1 MDRHDATTPRGERQG
16 VVYLAGSGESG
27 VLGALV
33 ARAIAGVARRPV
45 RVAASFAAVGNSE
58 RALAS
63 MQRSLASM
71 FGDAVVERF
80 AVEGERG
87 AMSAERARAIV
98 EDADVIFVSG
108 GDPVL
113 GAKTLVAAGADAW
126 LRDAR
131 ARGASLVGVSA
142 GSIML
147 CAFWGEWDDDDPSAV
162 GAPIDCTR
170 VVPDL
175 VVDCHDEDGDWEEL
189 RLVGAMRPM
198 RAPSESIRFRGIPSG
213 GALIV
218 DAHGDITSF
227 GRPPF
232 VLNLAPR

>member
-1 MDRHDATTPRGERQG
+1 MDRHDATTPPREAGS
-16 VVYLAGSGESG
+16 VYLAGSGEAG

-33 ARAIAGVARRPV
+33 ARAIAGAPRRPV
-45 RVAASFAAVGNSE
+45 RVAASYAAIGRSE
-58 RALAS
+58 RGLAH
-63 MQRSLASM
+63 MQRSLGSL

-80 AVEGERG
+80 AVEGEQG

-113 GAKTLVAAGADAW
+113 GAKLLAAAGADQW

-131 ARGASLVGVSA
+131 ARGASLLGVSA

-147 CAFWGEWDDDDPSAV
+147 CAFWAEWPEDDPSAEGTRV
-162 GAPIDCTR
+162 ACSR

-175 VVDCHDEDGDWEEL
+175 AVDCHDEDGDWEEL
-189 RLVGAMRPM
+189 RLVARM
-198 RAPSESIRFRGIPSG
+198 RAPNETMRFRGIPAG
-213 GALIV
+213 GALVI
-218 DAHGDITSF
+218 DGRGEIASF
-227 GRPPF
+227 GKPAF
-232 VLNLAPR
+232 MLESAPR